1 MAAWTR
7 HPPVPDPDQR
17 APGRHRA
24 VRVPGPGPASSRRA
38 HRAHRAAGP
47 VRAVR
52 RAGRDRG
59 ARPGPARAPKAHPG
73 PRITRIRSPPL
84 AVTAT
89 TVGRTR
95 SLLAE
100 GAALMTGAPVR
111 DRLAGHLIARRTRHS
126 YSLTTSPPSPN
137 RVPRHEQRPLAG
149 GG

>member
-38 HRAHRAAGP
+38 HRAHRPARP
-47 VRAVR
+47 VGAVR

-84 AVTAT
+84 TVTAT

-111 DRLAGHLIARRTRHS
+111 DRLAGHLIAPQNAALLLIDYHPAQPEPGR
-126 YSLTTSPPSPN
+126 
-137 RVPRHEQRPLAG
+137 PR
-149 GG
+149 